1 MIIKHL
7 IYRTP
12 YYILKRNKVD
22 TTKYLLIAANVT
34 GNTIQNGWV
43 SLKTLPKGGS
53 FSPLKFINIAKEVS
67 INSGLAALT
76 SIEIYVRD
84 GVLRESFSPWE
95 VKLFELNESDA
106 SIAKEELQATKIK
119 DASGTYYRYRLDDN
133 PSSTNILHNSGS
145 YQELT
150 NIWTSNYSKVTAITH
165 GNYNGD
171 GYDELVIAYT
181 SADNWET
188 KVSPFQFEP
197 YYQEI
202 TLYEKYGASN
212 GSYYFSSLSSGDSD
226 GDGFDE
232 LMASKIKDG
241 AGTHYRFK
249 MESEETGNLATSGS
263 NSWLKKLEYSGIA
276 CTSCGS
282 GSLDQVWTSNYA
294 KVTATTH
301 GDYNGDGYDELV
313 IAYASADNWE
323 TKVNLFQF
331 EPYYQE
337 ITLYEKYGASNGS
350 YYFSSLSSGDSD
362 GDGFDELMASKIKD
376 GAGTHYRFKMESEE
390 TGNLATSGSNSW
402 LKKLEFTSSSGAL
415 DQVWSDSYFKVTAM
429 SYVDFDADGL
439 YDLVI
444 ASSTNNDWHTRVV
457 LYPTS
462 GVGISLYDKHSNENN
477 TYYFSALS
485 SGVYNLSTPKINLV
499 TREEKEEEVYLFE
512 LAQNYPNP
520 FNPSTNISFTLADE
534 TDVKLEVFDI
544 LGKQVSVLV
553 ESKMLQGVHNISFNA
568 TNLNSGIYFYRIT
581 TNNWI
586 ATKKM
591 VLIK

>member
-1 MIIKHL
+1 LIIKHL

-263 NSWLKKLEYSGIA
+263 NSWLKKLE
-276 CTSCGS
+276 
-282 GSLDQVWTSNYA
+282 
-294 KVTATTH
+294 
-301 GDYNGDGYDELV
+301 
-313 IAYASADNWE
+313 
-323 TKVNLFQF
+323 
-331 EPYYQE
+331 
-337 ITLYEKYGASNGS
+337 
-350 YYFSSLSSGDSD
+350 
-362 GDGFDELMASKIKD
+362 
-376 GAGTHYRFKMESEE
+376 
-390 TGNLATSGSNSW
+390 
-402 LKKLEFTSSSGAL
+402 FTSSSGAL